1 MQQLSK
7 DFNFL
12 DYSQDLLIILSGFFP
27 IGERLIYPALFET
40 LLMRRGGFHFA
51 KHQRKKFFFLKKC
64 TEDSRGSGVLIRSYD
79 KSPSAAE
86 VRSFKERDRGP
97 EEEAPVEE
105 CKRGLIGTGA
115 TNSETN

>member
-1 MQQLSK
+1 MLNISEK
-7 DFNFL
+7 N
-12 DYSQDLLIILSGFFP
+12 
-27 IGERLIYPALFET
+27 
-40 LLMRRGGFHFA
+40 
-51 KHQRKKFFFLKKC
+51 FFFFWKYC